1 MYKSEKWLKRGN
13 LFFDILGYWYVR
25 GVGLYWLIKI
35 VDYNEYFK
43 VLWKNDVLMIIV
55 IIFGYCFLFGKKE
68 CDFDMRK
75 SLRNYC
81 KKWLMFW
88 FF

>member
-55 IIFGYCFLFGKKE
+55 IISVLVNVYFL
-68 CDFDMRK
+68 
-75 SLRNYC
+75 LY
-81 KKWLMFW
+81 LMFMII
-88 FF
+88 FILV